1 MSRRKLL
8 PSIGL
13 GLLIVF
19 TCALFAPARQAAAPA
34 GGGADAQKVRKLL
47 ELSGSG
53 DIGKQMMDQMF
64 TSFRRA
70 MPNVPVEFWEEASRD
85 VTANDFVTMLVPVY
99 QKHFSTAEVDQL
111 IAFYQSPIGQKLVH
125 EQPGILQDS
134 VAAGRVFGQQVA
146 AKVQQKLKD
155 KGLDGK

>member
-70 MPNVPVEFWEEASRD
+70 MPICAGV
-85 VTANDFVTMLVPVY
+85 LVLGAVLAWCTVRSDALE
-99 QKHFSTAEVDQL
+99 HAGAEVG
-111 IAFYQSPIGQKLVH
+111 AEPERAGAAVPA
-125 EQPGILQDS
+125 EGAEG
-134 VAAGRVFGQQVA
+134 VARAAGPPCRPECAYHCGVSA
-146 AKVQQKLKD
+146 PP
-155 KGLDGK
+155 LDPGERRPRT

>member
-1 MSRRKLL
+1 MPPRKPLT
-8 PSIGL
+8 SISL

-70 MPNVPVEFWEEASRD
+70 MPNVPVEFWEEASRE
-85 VTANDFVTMLVPVY
+85 VTANDEGTLHWIPKNTVTQYDLVEDLPVMLPRVLEMRESDVPLFVHVSYDEDDCIQMR
-99 QKHFSTAEVDQL
+99 FADQ
-111 IAFYQSPIGQKLVH
+111 
-125 EQPGILQDS
+125 
-134 VAAGRVFGQQVA
+134 
-146 AKVQQKLKD
+146 
-155 KGLDGK
+155 